1 MNNDTIF
8 ALSSGF
14 GKSGVAVIRI
24 SGDNLHDFA
33 TRLVRGNSAP
43 MGRVV
48 TAGDGGG
55 INPRHAYFCNLGDE
69 NGDLIDQCI
78 MIYFA
83 APQSFTGQ
91 DVIEIHT
98 HGATAVINKVFSF
111 LSANNMRMANPGE
124 FSRRAFMNNKMDL
137 TDVDGLAALLDAQTD
152 KQRQFALKSMLG
164 GDSETYNAWRS
175 KMIEISAYAA
185 AILDYDA
192 DDLPLNIDK
201 QILTKTRELY
211 NEIKNTLSHYNI
223 SRAITHGFNIAL
235 VGETNVGKSS
245 LFNKLI
251 GSNRAIVSN
260 TPGTTRDVISAQM
273 DIDGFL
279 VNLSN
284 TAGIRETG
292 DEIEKMGINKT
303 KQEQDSADLIL
314 HVYDENSAPLGPA
327 QTSLRGQ
334 ALGRRTNEVGGGGS
348 EIIVINKADK
358 IKTHNNKNAVYTS
371 TKTNQGIDELLNT
384 IRKKLHEFIDT
395 GKNTIVINART
406 HKLLT
411 DTEQELKHAID
422 EYDGNYDIFA
432 EHVRAAADN
441 IGKILGVI
449 SANDVMDATF
459 SQLCLGK

>member
-24 SGDNLHDFA
+24 SGDDLSKFFQHIINNPTLAEGSKLPQQF
-33 TRLVRGNSAP
+33 R
-43 MGRVV
+43 GRV
-48 TAGDGGG
+48 
-55 INPRHAYFCNLGDE
+55 IPRHAYFCNLTDD

-91 DVIEIHT
+91 DIIEIHT

-111 LSANNMRMANPGE
+111 LSANNMRMATPGE

-137 TDVDGLAALLDAQTD
+137 TDIDGLAALLDAQTD

-164 GDSETYNAWRS
+164 GDSETYTAWRS

-279 VNLSN
+279 VNLSD

-292 DEIEKMGINKT
+292 DEIEKMGIDKT

-314 HVYDENSAPLGPA
+314 HVFANEFPSHGGVAQSDGVVNSAPM
-327 QTSLRGQ
+327 RKD
-334 ALGRRTNEVGGGGS
+334 N
-348 EIIVINKADK
+348 EIIVINKCDTFA
-358 IKTHNNKNAVYTS
+358 THNNKNAIYTS